1 MNHKKM
7 GGLMSLFEN
16 HAGIM
21 DQHSQEHNQQPISE
35 KFVFV
40 IIEGDHK
47 IRVCRFELLFTKD
60 WDFLKII
67 PLRFSGVLGRLSP
80 FHHQNTHL

>member
-40 IIEGDHK
+40 LIELWILHIVYYVDPPIGIFIHK
-47 IRVCRFELLFTKD
+47 IKTSEWWMEGWQDIL
-60 WDFLKII
+60 II
-67 PLRFSGVLGRLSP
+67 HFDE
-80 FHHQNTHL
+80 HY

>member
-40 IIEGDHK
+40 LIE
-47 IRVCRFELLFTKD
+47 L
-60 WDFLKII
+60 
-67 PLRFSGVLGRLSP
+67 
-80 FHHQNTHL
+80 